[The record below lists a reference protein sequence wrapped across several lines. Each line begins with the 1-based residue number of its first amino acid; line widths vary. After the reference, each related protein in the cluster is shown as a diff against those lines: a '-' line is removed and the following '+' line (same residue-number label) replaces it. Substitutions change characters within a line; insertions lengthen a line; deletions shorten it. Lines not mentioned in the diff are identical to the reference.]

1 DPFDA
6 TLDDLEQV
14 PAVEG
19 RTGIRADLNR
29 AQQLPARRIE
39 GRQPVSRSEPHLPAV
54 VRDAVYVVDTRK
66 GPVLADDLG
75 AGSAHDPSLVGRER
89 GREQQRRRGSRHGW
103 GDPTA
108 RSAAPERLH
117 LARFGQRIERALRGA
132 LTRAERER
140 EGRARPRFTVG
151 EEGEHPRVL

>member
-1 DPFDA
+1 GHPGDEAVGLDRAEDRAGLGIDLMDLPAAMLPDPERSLGPREPRVTAAARRRNRREHTPGLRIDPFDA

-19 RTGIRADLNR
+19 RTGIRADLDR

-75 AGSAHDPSLVGRER
+75 AG
-89 GREQQRRRGSRHGW
+89 
-103 GDPTA
+103 
-108 RSAAPERLH
+108 
-117 LARFGQRIERALRGA
+117 
-132 LTRAERER
+132 
-140 EGRARPRFTVG
+140 
-151 EEGEHPRVL
+151 

>member
-1 DPFDA
+1 PDPERSLGPREPRVTAAARRRNRREHTPGLRIDPFDA

-19 RTGIRADLNR
+19 RTGIRADLDR

-39 GRQPVSRSEPHLPAV
+39 GPQPVSRSDPHLPAV

-108 RSAAPERLH
+108 RSAAPER
-117 LARFGQRIERALRGA
+117 
-132 LTRAERER
+132 
-140 EGRARPRFTVG
+140 
-151 EEGEHPRVL
+151 